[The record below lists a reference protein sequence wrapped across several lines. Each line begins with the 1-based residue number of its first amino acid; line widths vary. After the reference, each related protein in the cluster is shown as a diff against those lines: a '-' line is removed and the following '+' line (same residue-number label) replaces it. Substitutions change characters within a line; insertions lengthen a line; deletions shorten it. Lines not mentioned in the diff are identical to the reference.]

1 MAGFAAVLA
10 HVRHGVDCAFSTS
23 ADSGAMSS
31 NWETYVDGFRNINP
45 GPDHPEQDQ
54 KESYCVINTIDHDSP
69 TTNFL
74 DYS

>member
-10 HVRHGVDCAFSTS
+10 HVRRGVDCAFSTS

-31 NWETYVDGFRNINP
+31 NWGTYVDGFRNLNP
-45 GPDHPEQDQ
+45 GLDCPEQHPND
-54 KESYCVINTIDHDSP
+54 NTIDHDSP